1 MGWRLEAA
9 MKDHLFIGIDVSK
22 AKLDAAIRPGDQSFS
37 VTNNQRGITALMKQL
52 KTLNVSRIV
61 LEASGGYE
69 IAAASELAAAGL
81 PVAVVN
87 PRQVRDF
94 ARATGRL
101 AKTDAIDARVLAHFA
116 ELIQPHVRPLPDAQ
130 SRELM
135 ALVARRRQ
143 LIEMLTAESNRYGR
157 AAAMLNRGI
166 AAHIRWLRKQLG
178 ELDAAMEQAI
188 RRSPLWS
195 EKARLLRSVPAVGSV
210 TVTTLLAHLPELGT
224 LSRRK
229 IAALVGVA
237 PFNHDSGKLRGTRT
251 IWGGRAQVRAVLYMA
266 ALVGTRHNS
275 MLQAFYTR
283 LLNTGKKPK
292 VALTACMR
300 KLLILLNAI
309 LRQQLPWNSDFACGP
324 TLFPAAD
331 VRGGA
336 VVGLR
341 SGAMI

>member
-1 MGWRLEAA
+1 MENQV
-9 MKDHLFIGIDVSK
+9 FIGIDVSK
-22 AKLDAAIRPGDQSFS
+22 ARLDVAQRPGTESFS
-37 VTNNQRGITALMKQL
+37 VANHQRGIATLITHL
-52 KTLNVSRIV
+52 KKVCVNRIV

-116 ELIQPHVRPLPDAQ
+116 ELIQPQTRSLPDAQ

-143 LIEMLTAESNRYGR
+143 VVEMMTAESNRHGR
-157 AAAMLNRGI
+157 AIGSVKRAV
-166 AAHIRWLRKQLG
+166 AAHVRWLRKQLG
-178 ELDAAMEQAI
+178 ELDVALEQAI
-188 RRSPLWS
+188 RNSPLWA

-210 TVTTLLAHLPELGT
+210 TVITLLAHLPELGT

-237 PFNHDSGKLRGTRT
+237 PFNHDSGKLRGTRA
-251 IWGGRAQVRAVLYMA
+251 IWGGRAQVRAVFYMCT
-266 ALVGTRHNS
+266 LVATRRNP
-275 MLQAFYTR
+275 LVKAFYAR
-283 LLNTGKKPK
+283 LLAAGKKPK
-292 VALTACMR
+292 VALIACMR
-300 KLLILLNAI
+300 KFLVVLNAL
-309 LRQQLPWNSDFACGP
+309 LRHQTPWNP
-324 TLFPAAD
+324 EVAALPSSLSAALA
-331 VRGGA
+331 GA
-336 VVGLR
+336 APR
-341 SGAMI
+341 

>member
-1 MGWRLEAA
+1 VE
-9 MKDHLFIGIDVSK
+9 KQLFIGIDVSK
-22 AKLDAAIRPGDQSFS
+22 ARLDAALRPGNESFS
-37 VTNNQRGITALMKQL
+37 VNNDQRGIATLIKQL
-52 KTLNVSRIV
+52 KRPRVSRVV

-94 ARATGRL
+94 ARALGQL

-116 ELIQPHVRPLPDAQ
+116 ELIQPETRPLPDAQ

-143 LIEMLTAESNRYGR
+143 VIEMLTAESNRHGR
-157 AAAMLNRGI
+157 AAANLNRGI
-166 AAHIRWLRKQLG
+166 AAHIRWLRKQLT
-178 ELDAAMEQAI
+178 ELDDALEQAI
-188 RRSPLWS
+188 RRSPVWA
-195 EKARLLRSVPAVGSV
+195 EKARLLRSVPGVGSV

-237 PFNHDSGKLRGTRT
+237 PFNHDSGKVRGSRA
-251 IWGGRAQVRAVLYMA
+251 IWGGRAQVRAVLYMC
-266 ALVGTRHNS
+266 ALVAARRNPV
-275 MLQAFYTR
+275 LREFYAR
-283 LLNTGKKPK
+283 LRAAGKKPK

-300 KLLILLNAI
+300 KLLIMLNAI
-309 LRQQLPWNSDFACGP
+309 VRQQLPWNPDFA
-324 TLFPAAD
+324 
-331 VRGGA
+331 GA
-336 VVGLR
+336 VPCPF
-341 SGAMI
+341 STAQAGARGDAVIILESAVTA